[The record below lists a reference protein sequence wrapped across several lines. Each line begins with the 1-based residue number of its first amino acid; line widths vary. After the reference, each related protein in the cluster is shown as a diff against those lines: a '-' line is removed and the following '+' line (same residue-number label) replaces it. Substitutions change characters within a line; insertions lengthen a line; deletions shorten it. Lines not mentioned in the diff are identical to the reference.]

1 MANQGFVRTLNLDE
15 ITDGA
20 QTIQNLAGGTV
31 DADLRVFA
39 GLSSERS
46 QLLWNRFINRSEIN
60 QSVASLKNGTQFQW
74 DTNYTYT
81 DDDFVF
87 IEPINLLRDFNVVYI
102 GWAEGNAVVSD
113 PLGALD
119 FNYDI
124 GEGYTPGTYTNVA
137 LSGGLGTGA
146 AGGALKSLPGAD
158 LPLGTNDL
166 PAAAPDQAAVP
177 APQAPV
183 QF

>member
-46 QLLWNRFINRSEIN
+46 QLIWNRFINTAEIN

-87 IEPINLLRDFNVVYI
+87 IEPINLLRDFSVVY
-102 GWAEGNAVVSD
+102 
-113 PLGALD
+113 
-119 FNYDI
+119 
-124 GEGYTPGTYTNVA
+124 
-137 LSGGLGTGA
+137 LSLIHI
-146 AGGALKSLPGAD
+146 
-158 LPLGTNDL
+158 
-166 PAAAPDQAAVP
+166 
-177 APQAPV
+177 
-183 QF
+183 